1 MSGDIRVRGK
11 HEPLIA
17 DELFQ
22 SVQERLNGKSSPH
35 KQLSED
41 FPLRGIVK
49 CGRCERNLTAGWA
62 KGRTER
68 YARYWCWTKDCK
80 AIGISRDDLEQKFV
94 ALLGML
100 EPVAELIARLP
111 EIAAREWE
119 TRKTRIATDA
129 KMLSSKLADQ
139 TTLNQ
144 KLIRAKLNGEISQE
158 DFDTMKASIKAET
171 ERIQE
176 QISALDSE
184 RSTVQDLMQQA
195 QMQMIDLPNTW
206 KNGNVNQR
214 QELAKG
220 FFPEGLFLSPE
231 SLFFE
236 PRKSS
241 LTDLYSW
248 LLEAQPSGKP
258 LDSYVGVPDGI

>member
-1 MSGDIRVRGK
+1 
-11 HEPLIA
+11 
-17 DELFQ
+17 
-22 SVQERLNGKSSPH
+22 
-35 KQLSED
+35 
-41 FPLRGIVK
+41 
-49 CGRCERNLTAGWA
+49 
-62 KGRTER
+62 
-68 YARYWCWTKDCK
+68 
-80 AIGISRDDLEQKFV
+80 
-94 ALLGML
+94 
-100 EPVAELIARLP
+100 
-111 EIAAREWE
+111 
-119 TRKTRIATDA
+119 
-129 KMLSSKLADQ
+129 
-139 TTLNQ
+139 
-144 KLIRAKLNGEISQE
+144 
-158 DFDTMKASIKAET
+158 MKASIKAET